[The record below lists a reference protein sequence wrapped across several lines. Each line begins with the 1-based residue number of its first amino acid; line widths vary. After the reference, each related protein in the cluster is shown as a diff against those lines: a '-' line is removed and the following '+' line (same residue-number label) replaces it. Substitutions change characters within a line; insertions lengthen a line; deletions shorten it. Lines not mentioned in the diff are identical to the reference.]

1 MQTYSMSHEALGHV
15 IFAYSVRTKLQRGE
29 LSSSPTDFISV
40 VLHVYSSPALLL
52 KCLDVCYRADFVKS
66 NSDVTHPVTIRS

>member
-1 MQTYSMSHEALGHV
+1 MTHEALGHV
-15 IFAYSVRTKLQRGE
+15 IFAYSVKTKLQRGE

-52 KCLDVCYRADFVKS
+52 KCLTCAIARTLLRAT
-66 NSDVTHPVTIRS
+66 VT